1 MRLTCPCCGATESL
15 DSALSA
21 AAAKDFAL
29 QALRAPDALAERL
42 YRYLG
47 LFRPRERVLSWPR
60 AAKLLAELNDAIAAG
75 QIQRDGRAWAAP
87 LDYWMQALDATLDA
101 RPTLVLPLKN
111 HGYLYAIIAG
121 ISSSAAARA
130 EEAEEARRRRPREDR
145 PAIFCTAAGA
155 VVTGTRTSQPGI
167 AAALAQNERFRAKIP
182 LNESYPITTPDG
194 ARINTDTGEV
204 LTATR
209 PTRVPPPEQ
218 FRALSERLRGTTRPE
233 NTGETH
239 GQGD

>member
-21 AAAKDFAL
+21 AAAKEFAL
-29 QALRAPDALAERL
+29 QALRAPDALAARL

-47 LFRPRERVLSWPR
+47 LFRPRQRVLSWPR

-130 EEAEEARRRRPREDR
+130 EEAEEARRRRPREGQ

-155 VVTGTRTSQPGI
+155 VVTGTRTGQPQS
-167 AAALAQNERFRAKIP
+167 AAAMAQNERFRAKIP
-182 LNESYPITTPDG
+182 LNESHLTTPDG
-194 ARINTDTGEV
+194 ARIDTDTGEI
-204 LTATR
+204 LTETR

-218 FRALSERLRGTTRPE
+218 FRALGEKLRGTTHSD
-233 NTGETH
+233 NTGERH
-239 GQGD
+239 GQDD